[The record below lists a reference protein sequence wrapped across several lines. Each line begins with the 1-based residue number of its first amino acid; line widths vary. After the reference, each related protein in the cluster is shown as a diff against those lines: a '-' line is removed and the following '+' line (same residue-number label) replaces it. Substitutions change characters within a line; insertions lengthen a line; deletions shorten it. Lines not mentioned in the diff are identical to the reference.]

1 MINILQYWQN
11 IIFLQNNF
19 FYNDLLCG
27 SLEGLSNVLLPRSG
41 DLMGDLRLMGLALGV
56 SRSGLPSRLQLR
68 WSSRSR
74 IRSITSGSTASGSSS
89 SSSRS
94 PSPIIQNFNRIS
106 FSLQTCLFRLKFRLL
121 NACTCAYILYIY
133 RHKFS
138 IMSLKINLTS
148 KCWNKSPKLFV
159 LRQLCLAKN

>member
-1 MINILQYWQN
+1 MINILQLW
-11 IIFLQNNF
+11 
-19 FYNDLLCG
+19 DLFCG
-27 SLEGLSNVLLPRSG
+27 SLEGLNNVLLPRSG

-106 FSLQTCLFRLKFRLL
+106 FSFHRSMCLFRLKFRLL

-159 LRQLCLAKN
+159 LRQLCPAKN